1 VLLYTMKRVSY
12 LPVGGPSH
20 NTRALQ
26 MLLGQGGANP
36 NVLVQGK
43 PLLILL
49 CENAAIKV
57 RRAKPYETARLDC
70 LFQTE

>member
-1 VLLYTMKRVSY
+1 
-12 LPVGGPSH
+12 
-20 NTRALQ
+20 